1 MPNPVRRPCF
11 APREGGSEAE
21 RKRVLEGRAC
31 SPDIDIVC
39 PNDRLSPS
47 CAVSRSVL
55 SRRSGLYPAYEPP
68 LVADGGQ
75 ALEAGTALRSPRLGP
90 PPTARPGRC
99 HAPALGAGRHGSPAR
114 LRRQP
119 GSCCSVAA
127 PGRRQN
133 MRPTTGCAEAGGVQA
148 SGYQVVGGRFRG
160 PRRLPPPSA
169 LSRST
174 TRHRG
179 DVVGHTAGPTSI

>member
-68 LVADGGQ
+68 LVAEGGQ
-75 ALEAGTALRSPRLGP
+75 ALEAGTALRSPR
-90 PPTARPGRC
+90 
-99 HAPALGAGRHGSPAR
+99 
-114 LRRQP
+114 
-119 GSCCSVAA
+119 SV
-127 PGRRQN
+127 
-133 MRPTTGCAEAGGVQA
+133 
-148 SGYQVVGGRFRG
+148 
-160 PRRLPPPSA
+160 PRRRLALVVATRRPSEPVAMAALP
-169 LSRST
+169 
-174 TRHRG
+174 G
-179 DVVGHTAGPTSI
+179 